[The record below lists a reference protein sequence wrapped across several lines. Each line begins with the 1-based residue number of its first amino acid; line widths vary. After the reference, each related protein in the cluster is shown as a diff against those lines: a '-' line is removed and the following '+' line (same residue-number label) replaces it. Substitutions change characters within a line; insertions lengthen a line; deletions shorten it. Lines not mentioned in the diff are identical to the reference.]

1 MRCDCSELELLP
13 QLKHHLPWNMWM
25 PCSDIHQVVPRSS
38 ENTLPKGILCS
49 HLKNNSKNQFSL
61 ISFMQTSLSV
71 RFSWRMLLFYAVCL
85 YRNLTLSVSCL
96 IQLTWAVSV
105 AVVFYSSD
113 MTPVYSNWV
122 QPSIKIACSKLH
134 YFQDNR
140 AKKKLVNPETSTSA
154 GLRVFSTAATATKW
168 GSFVPPNF
176 RITSLLL

>member
-13 QLKHHLPWNMWM
+13 QLKHHLPWSMWM

-122 QPSIKIACSKLH
+122 QPSIEIACSKLH

-140 AKKKLVNPETSTSA
+140 AKKKFSKSWDTDFCWTS
-154 GLRVFSTAATATKW
+154 
-168 GSFVPPNF
+168 
-176 RITSLLL
+176 SLQHSCHCYQMR